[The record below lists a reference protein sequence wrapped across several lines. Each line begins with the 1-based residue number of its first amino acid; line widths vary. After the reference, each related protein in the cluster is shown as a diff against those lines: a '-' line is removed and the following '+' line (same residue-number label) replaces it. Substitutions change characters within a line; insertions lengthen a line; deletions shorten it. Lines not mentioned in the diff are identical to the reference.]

1 MPAGDNDDDSDD
13 NDKDNNIDDEK
24 ICSNHPTHIH
34 KGILDLVS
42 WLWIDLTQM
51 FLRCLSYLAII
62 IF

>member
-1 MPAGDNDDDSDD
+1 MPAGDDSDDNDSDDDSDD

-42 WLWIDLTQM
+42 
-51 FLRCLSYLAII
+51 
-62 IF
+62 

>member
-24 ICSNHPTHIH
+24 ICSNHPIHIH

-42 WLWIDLTQM
+42 
-51 FLRCLSYLAII
+51 
-62 IF
+62 